1 MNNEKKFKLDDLLS
15 IITYYG
21 VVSIIGSII
30 LGLLASEGIMGA
42 VLIFIMLSSISG
54 SIISITAISYSVI
67 KLLDKWIIILSIKS
81 WSCEVRMDIF
91 KNIQ

>member
-67 KLLDKWIIILSIKS
+67 KLLDK
-81 WSCEVRMDIF
+81 
-91 KNIQ
+91 